1 LAESVIGVDDGES
14 GVGPTQ
20 PASFGCSVPQRL
32 RQQEVVVL
40 DLGVE
45 WIGWDVEDGF
55 SAVEVVH
62 VSIWFGSIGFPGWMV
77 NAGVEWVEW
86 IDPGLLE
93 SLDAGVLF
101 QSGCDD

>member
-1 LAESVIGVDDGES
+1 MAESVIGVDDGES

-20 PASFGCSVPQRL
+20 SASFGCSVPQRL
-32 RQQEVVVL
+32 RQQEIVVL

-45 WIGWDVEDGF
+45 WIWGDVEDGF
-55 SAVEVVH
+55 AAVEVVH
-62 VSIWFGSIGFPGWMV
+62 VSVWFGSVGLPGGMV
-77 NAGVEWVEW
+77 DAGVEGVER